1 MSEQY
6 LEWLFLR
13 EHLSFW
19 LCDESLN
26 DGYWLKVHS
35 FLSEKITYS
44 FQGKQYDIDKM
55 KARYIELSKM
65 LLKDYE
71 L

>member
-1 MSEQY
+1 MNEQY

-13 EHLSFW
+13 EHLTFW
-19 LCDESLN
+19 LDDESLQG
-26 DGYWLKVHS
+26 GYWFQVHS
-35 FLSEKITYS
+35 FGEGITYS
-44 FQGKQYDIDKM
+44 FQGKQYDIQKM
-55 KARYIELSKM
+55 KARYIELTKM